1 MAVIKNEAT
10 KELIQ
15 KAMQCEN
22 ADELIALA
30 KEKDIILTKEEAE
43 AYLAELEDCE
53 LDGDILQKVAGGSCY
68 SEFSQCPDYS
78 CNNFQVA

>member
-30 KEKDIILTKEEAE
+30 KEKDIILTK
-43 AYLAELEDCE
+43 
-53 LDGDILQKVAGGSCY
+53 
-68 SEFSQCPDYS
+68 
-78 CNNFQVA
+78 